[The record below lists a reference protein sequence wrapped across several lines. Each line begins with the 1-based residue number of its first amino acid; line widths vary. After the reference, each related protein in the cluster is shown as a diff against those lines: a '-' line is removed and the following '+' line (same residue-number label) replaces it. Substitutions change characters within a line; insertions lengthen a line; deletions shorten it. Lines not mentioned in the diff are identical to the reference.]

1 MDFGKFAKTA
11 YGDLIQS
18 EVLDYDVETGTSR
31 MRFVAP
37 ELFCSP
43 RGVLQGG
50 FVAAFIDDVI
60 GLPVLVK
67 SGATLVPITLE
78 LSISYLRPV
87 KPGVLIGT
95 SRIVKMGRS
104 IAFLEAELA
113 AENGE
118 LVAKATTTVSLQP
131 IAGKE

>member
-1 MDFGKFAKTA
+1 MDFGKFAKSA
-11 YGDLIQS
+11 YGDLIRS

-37 ELFCSP
+37 EIFCSP

-67 SGATLVPITLE
+67 SGATLVGITLD
-78 LSISYLRPV
+78 LNISYLQPV

-95 SRIVKMGRS
+95 ARIIKMGRS
-104 IAFLEAELA
+104 VAFLEADLA
-113 AENGE
+113 DEAGH
-118 LVAKATTTVSLQP
+118 LLAKATSTVSLVP

>member
-1 MDFGKFAKTA
+1 MDFDKFAKSA

-18 EVLDYDVETGTSR
+18 EVLDYDVDTGTSR

-37 ELFCSP
+37 EIFCSP

-67 SGATLVPITLE
+67 SGATLLPITLE

-87 KPGVLIGT
+87 KPGALIGT
-95 SRIVKMGRS
+95 ARIVKMGRS
-104 IAFLEAELA
+104 VAFLEAELTDEA
-113 AENGE
+113 GE
-118 LVAKATTTVSLQP
+118 VLAKATTTASLVP
-131 IAGKE
+131 IGDKG

>member
-11 YGDLIQS
+11 YCDLTRS

-67 SGATLVPITLE
+67 SGATLVGITLD
-78 LSISYLRPV
+78 LNISYLQPV

-95 SRIVKMGRS
+95 ARIVKMGRS
-104 IAFLEAELA
+104 VAFLEAELA
-113 AENGE
+113 DEGGQLLAR
-118 LVAKATTTVSLQP
+118 ATSTVSLMP
-131 IAGKE
+131 IAATS